1 VKILVDTHAYIWW
14 GIDPARLSTRAA
26 EALSSSENEVY
37 VSVVSLWEIMIKSK
51 LGKLELPVP
60 LQIYMARQR
69 EENLVQ
75 TLSVTEAHVYAHA
88 TLSDLHKDPF
98 DRMLVAQA
106 LAERLTL
113 VTRDARI
120 RDYGLPTL
128 W

>member
-1 VKILVDTHAYIWW
+1 MRLLVDTHAYLWW
-14 GIDPARLSTRAA
+14 GIEPSKLSARAA
-26 EALSSSENEVY
+26 HALSNSENEVY
-37 VSVVSLWEIMIKSK
+37 VSVASLWEIMVKTK

-60 LQIYMARQR
+60 LQLYATRQR

-75 TLSVTEAHVYAHA
+75 TLPITEAHVYAHA
-88 TLSDLHKDPF
+88 ALRDLHKDPF

-106 LAERLTL
+106 LAEGLTL

-120 RDYGLPTL
+120 QEYGLPTF